1 MDVFGKVDIEVGG
14 QDRNLLGTSDP
25 AGSTE
30 KCMRS
35 RPQIAVDDVLRMADS
50 AGNAAE
56 KHDLEGDNRHAP
68 SIGTDRMRW
77 SLPVGTRTVL
87 PIETRRPTISSARPP
102 THECFK
108 GGERRLLPWPG
119 GRDAEVFVCTRRVGQ
134 AFARFAIALGKA
146 R

>member
-1 MDVFGKVDIEVGG
+1 
-14 QDRNLLGTSDP
+14 
-25 AGSTE
+25 
-30 KCMRS
+30 MRS

-56 KHDLEGDNRHAP
+56 KHDLEGDNHHAP

-77 SLPVGTRTVL
+77 PLPVGTRTVL
-87 PIETRRPTISSARPP
+87 PIETRRPTISSARPHQH
-102 THECFK
+102 TNVSREGNAGCS
-108 GGERRLLPWPG
+108 R
-119 GRDAEVFVCTRRVGQ
+119 GREAGTQKCSFALGAFGQ